1 MAASIFETAHQ
12 NPQAL
17 VTSLVSSLQTSYGRP
32 YPWAIGKGRQLP
44 SGYILAKKK
53 KAYQSGRPIMSFSP
67 FRPMPNIL
75 AWMIF
80 QLIPVACPSHFASG
94 DVYTLLRFFK
104 KLQSI
109 AISPCSARIWPF
121 FHYSIDQ
128 ARFLGAWYMLL
139 DFLRPHMDVGDNEV
153 LSRQIQQSWW
163 PHQRSH
169 VPTPQRHPQDRD

>member
-1 MAASIFETAHQ
+1 MDASIFETAHQ

-94 DVYTLLRFFK
+94 DVYTLLKILQEAPVNCDLTLFSQDLAVFFT
-104 KLQSI
+104 
-109 AISPCSARIWPF
+109 
-121 FHYSIDQ
+121 SIDQ

-153 LSRQIQQSWW
+153 LSRQIQQSW
-163 PHQRSH
+163 
-169 VPTPQRHPQDRD
+169 